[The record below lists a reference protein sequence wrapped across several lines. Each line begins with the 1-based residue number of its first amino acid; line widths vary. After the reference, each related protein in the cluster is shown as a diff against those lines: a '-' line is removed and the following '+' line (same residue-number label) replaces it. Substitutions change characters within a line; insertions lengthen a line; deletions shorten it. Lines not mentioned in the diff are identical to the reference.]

1 MSNPCGNRSVGWSV
15 DRSVAKGDAPDG
27 VYILLSGDVDVHMR
41 EADDG
46 AKSTAPWGGGALT
59 TLYGKWITR
68 LPAGSLFGELA
79 ISGDDRSP
87 KARAESIIAK
97 GDRALVAAQATR
109 RHAAKKDRAD
119 VAGDQTWRSRLTGGG
134 SAPVRGNDDDDDQ
147 YAVTD
152 GVGIAPIACVSIA
165 AQRWLAKTRQTAC
178 EDDEDLPCVAIVIP
192 SDVYVEQMAT
202 KTRRLAFAL
211 GQLDVSGRDTKRKRG
226 KEEMKEERTR
236 HKKFRRYPG
245 EVES

>member
-1 MSNPCGNRSVGWSV
+1 MSNPCGDRSVGWSV

-59 TLYGKWITR
+59 TLYGKCITR

-79 ISGDDRSP
+79 ISGDDRGP

-109 RHAAKKDRAD
+109 RHAAKDRAD
-119 VAGDQTWRSRLTGGG
+119 VAGDQTWRSRPTGGG
-134 SAPVRGNDDDDDQ
+134 SAPVGGDDDDVDQ
-147 YAVTD
+147 YAATD
-152 GVGIAPIACVSIA
+152 GVGIAPIACASVA

-202 KTRRLAFAL
+202 KTRRLALAL
-211 GQLDVSGRDTKRKRG
+211 GQLDVSGRGTKGKRG

-236 HKKFRRYPG
+236 HNKFRRYPG
-245 EVES
+245 EVQS